1 MPYPTTWRFYHPYS
15 WGVVWSVSP
24 HYEKFDQ
31 LSFHVFGITMLHAFS
46 VEIHRCSMVNTTH
59 LNHLSIKLGLSKI
72 KVDHNPDLKHYVH
85 HEKLEVTPTVWDKPI
100 FQMMHF
106 TFFTDSAQSGIIL
119 KHIQSEY
126 SINLQLHWQ
135 YPHSYCVL
143 CYGTARTPEAIQ
155 SHLVS

>member
-1 MPYPTTWRFYHPYS
+1 MIGFTTLGKNETSYH
-15 WGVVWSVSP
+15 
-24 HYEKFDQ
+24 
-31 LSFHVFGITMLHAFS
+31 HVFGITVLHTFS
-46 VEIHRCSMVNTTH
+46 VESHRC
-59 LNHLSIKLGLSKI
+59 LNHLNIKLGLSKI

-100 FQMMHF
+100 LQMMHF